1 MPTFI
6 KLQHA
11 YNYVDIESENKTVAR
26 DEILTPS
33 KIQKVQTSK
42 LIIVFFYLRDS
53 ILWYCN
59 WAYIRVWIKKKCVH
73 FCAKSV

>member
-26 DEILTPS
+26 DEILIAS

-42 LIIVFFYLRDS
+42 LIIVFFLFEGFNS
-53 ILWYCN
+53 LIL
-59 WAYIRVWIKKKCVH
+59 
-73 FCAKSV
+73 